1 MGLSKCEGLLLISL
15 KLILQKPSHSA
26 LCKSPRQE
34 SSNIYSMQDSGSDTD
49 NASVVFLSTC
59 EEDKVKE
66 NEIQERSRNT
76 GHSREFNV
84 IDEGYFLLRVIWSK
98 FSTYKEII

>member
-1 MGLSKCEGLLLISL
+1 MK
-15 KLILQKPSHSA
+15 
-26 LCKSPRQE
+26 
-34 SSNIYSMQDSGSDTD
+34 DSGSDTV
-49 NASVVFLSTC
+49 NGSVVFLSTC
-59 EEDKVKE
+59 EEGKVKE

-98 FSTYKEII
+98 FSTYKEIIQKFINYVQSRYGICVVVLMGIEMAHQSKIMNIVEG

>member
-1 MGLSKCEGLLLISL
+1 MK
-15 KLILQKPSHSA
+15 
-26 LCKSPRQE
+26 
-34 SSNIYSMQDSGSDTD
+34 DSGSDTD
-49 NASVVFLSTC
+49 SANVVFLSTC

-66 NEIQERSRNT
+66 NQIQERSRNT

-84 IDEGYFLLRVIWSK
+84 IEEGYFLLRVIWSK

>member
-1 MGLSKCEGLLLISL
+1 
-15 KLILQKPSHSA
+15 
-26 LCKSPRQE
+26 
-34 SSNIYSMQDSGSDTD
+34 MQDSGSDTD

-98 FSTYKEII
+98 FSTYKEIIQKFINYVQSRYGICVVVLMGIEMAHQSKIMNIVEG